1 LLWLW
6 LLLLRVGL
14 PNSWACGC
22 SRNRTPVGG
31 CLGCIE
37 SRRFRLPVSF
47 FFGEQ
52 LQYILLLC
60 CACEQRE
67 RERYIYLG
75 LEVIVFDEFV
85 FFDED
90 E

>member
-1 LLWLW
+1 MLLW
-6 LLLLRVGL
+6 LLLRVGL
-14 PNSWACGC
+14 PNCWAGER
-22 SRNRTPVGG
+22 SRNRTPVGDCFG
-31 CLGCIE
+31 CVE
-37 SRRFRLPVSF
+37 SRRFRLLVSF
-47 FFGEQ
+47 FLGEQ